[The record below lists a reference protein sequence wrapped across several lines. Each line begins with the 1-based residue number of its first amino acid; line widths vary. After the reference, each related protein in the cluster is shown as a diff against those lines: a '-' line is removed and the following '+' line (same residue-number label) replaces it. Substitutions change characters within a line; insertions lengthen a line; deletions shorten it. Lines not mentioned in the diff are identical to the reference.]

1 MKGEVGGI
9 TVARYLRLVTR
20 LERGRGVMVQIFF
33 DDNTGQI
40 THTQLFLQEGDGGWG
55 VPYPM
60 EGANYGDSRIQDRR

>member
-20 LERGRGVMVQIFF
+20 LERGRGVMVQLFF
-33 DDNTGQI
+33 DNNTGQP
-40 THTQLFLQEGDGGWG
+40 THAQLFLQEGDGGWG

-60 EGANYGDSRIQDRR
+60 EVANYGDSRVQDRR

>member
-9 TVARYLRLVTR
+9 RVARYLRLVTR

-60 EGANYGDSRIQDRR
+60 EVANYGDSRIQDRG

>member
-40 THTQLFLQEGDGGWG
+40 THTQLFLQEGDGSWG

-60 EGANYGDSRIQDRR
+60 EVANYGDSRIQDRR